1 MVARIVI
8 AGESQCDVFAQ
19 ICLIA
24 NFLSQN
30 LPSFCYERIEKPVL
44 EWKAWLCKINQKN
57 KWHHTGSPLVW
68 KELLTTGSKP
78 LYIGGAPEF
87 MDYCNSY
94 YDLDVFMTSDTYE
107 NLVSNY
113 RQYYKRIKQENKTKS
128 KNEVEFDLEEE
139 HKNSYVICIT
149 GAGNPI
155 AMHIISGLLETTF
168 DDKSICKIYIYDGKC
183 LPSFMES
190 VEREC
195 SYIGTNY
202 PPRVVKYVDKIGVA
216 LTNTDVLIV
225 LDHVPLSD
233 TMSIGGW
240 LYENKK
246 VMEKIALMINA
257 SASQTMNVILP
268 NLGPACFNATILA
281 QSITHISRHHIV
293 VATSDLGMEAAPII
307 AKIAEVPMRN
317 MFCPPVW
324 GFVGINHLIDVNN
337 TVHKYNGFDPYSRYT
352 KVRNSSLCIGKLTPE
367 MRTLEYLLY
376 FDQSL
381 WNKIADQ
388 KAKGAQI
395 QTFLNK
401 STAIIDLL
409 KIGLFDSYPHDVI
422 VNIGIRCDG
431 SFGLHF
437 NGYFSQPCRYVN
449 GIWKPAKHYMPPKD
463 REINIKYLEDIA
475 KFCMKLQ
482 KNDLPPIIPRKICV
496 CKPKYFKKKKVW

>member
-1 MVARIVI
+1 NMVARIVI
-8 AGESQCDVFAQ
+8 AGESQCDIFAQ

-87 MDYCNSY
+87 MDYCHSY

-113 RQYYKRIKQENKTKS
+113 RQYYKRIKQEIKTKS
-128 KNEVEFDLEEE
+128 KNEIEYDLGEPN
-139 HKNSYVICIT
+139 KNSFAICIT

-155 AMHIISGLLETTF
+155 AMHLISGLLETTF
-168 DDKSICKIYIYDGKC
+168 DDKSISKIYIYDNKC
-183 LPSFMES
+183 LPSFMEL

-240 LYENKK
+240 LHENKK
-246 VMEKIALMINA
+246 IMEKIALMINA

-268 NLGPACFNATILA
+268 NLGPACFNATILS
-281 QSITHISRHHIV
+281 QSITHISKHHIV
-293 VATSDLGMEAAPII
+293 VVTSDLGMEAAPII
-307 AKIAEVPMRN
+307 AKIAKVPMRN

-352 KVRNSSLCIGKLTPE
+352 KVRNSSLCIGTITPE

-381 WNKIADQ
+381 WNRLAEEKV
-388 KAKGAQI
+388 KPKYW
-395 QTFLNK
+395 LL
-401 STAIIDLL
+401 AINF
-409 KIGLFDSYPHDVI
+409 IG
-422 VNIGIRCDG
+422 NW

-437 NGYFSQPCRYVN
+437 DGYFSQPCHYVN
-449 GIWKPAKHYMPPKD
+449 GKWKPAKQYVLPKD
-463 REINIKYLEDIA
+463 HQVNIKYLEDIA
-475 KFCMKLQ
+475 KLCMKLQ

-496 CKPKYFKKKKVW
+496 CKPKYFRKKKVW